1 MLLQL
6 SHFPSFIPLCP
17 AHPLPPAFPSLQ
29 LMSMG
34 RTCKFFGFYISYT
47 ILTSPCLFSTY
58 HLRYLFPVAFPAFSP
73 SQGPTD
79 HPPCG
84 LYFCDSVSVVVVS
97 LVFLVFVFSRFG
109 Y

>member
-6 SHFPSFIPLCP
+6 SHFPPFIPLHP
-17 AHPLPPAFPSLQ
+17 AHTLPPPCPSFTSHPWVIHISSLASPFPIL
-29 LMSMG
+29 
-34 RTCKFFGFYISYT
+34 F
-47 ILTSPCLFSTY
+47 LTSPCLFSTY

-97 LVFLVFVFSRFG
+97 LVFLDFVFSRFG